1 MLCAVWL
8 FGSLAHLVFDARTAT
23 PIINQVSPSILYMLR
38 WLSMAGFFPAM
49 LALRSGQ
56 FLCGAGGCFL
66 GVVFDRP
73 IFGVEDWLG
82 QGTSA
87 CNQLHPS
94 TLRSVLLAVALV
106 ALENLFSRFRAL
118 RASIRSSARQKRF
131 GQSPTK
137 FMHSSRIG
145 ISDVASIS
153 RAFPGHQFF

>member
-1 MLCAVWL
+1 MAIHGGFL
-8 FGSLAHLVFDARTAT
+8 SRY
-23 PIINQVSPSILYMLR
+23 VSVTV
-38 WLSMAGFFPAM
+38 
-49 LALRSGQ
+49 RSVP
-56 FLCGAGGCFL
+56 LWGG

-82 QGTSA
+82 QSTSA

-94 TLRSVLLAVALV
+94 MLRSVLWLLHWWPLKFV
-106 ALENLFSRFRAL
+106 SRFRAL

-153 RAFPGHQFF
+153 RAFPAISFLNKDSRPPVIVPKHCRITSYPAQGKQRKSPIRRPLWLILANWI

>member
-1 MLCAVWL
+1 M
-8 FGSLAHLVFDARTAT
+8 
-23 PIINQVSPSILYMLR
+23 
-38 WLSMAGFFPAM
+38 
-49 LALRSGQ
+49 
-56 FLCGAGGCFL
+56 
-66 GVVFDRP
+66 VFDRP

-94 TLRSVLLAVALV
+94 TLRSVLWLLHWWPLKFV
-106 ALENLFSRFRAL
+106 SRFRAL

-153 RAFPGHQFF
+153 RAFPAISFLNKDSRPPVIVPKHCRIYKLPCARQATEISNKKTFMADFCQLDLMRGTQAHSARWCHDVMQ